1 MPTLIYNSSDLIFFL
16 AFKLQ
21 ICTGFSES
29 CVVRYC
35 NIQGS
40 LQDVTTNACNAGTF
54 DCFSLCEQR
63 EIDHFRVPISLF
75 FQSNSKWEIFII
87 VIRSTFN
94 KNEN

>member
-1 MPTLIYNSSDLIFFL
+1 MPTLIYKLSDLIFFL

-35 NIQGS
+35 NTQGS
-40 LQDVTTNACNAGTF
+40 LQDVTTNAFNAGTF
-54 DCFSLCEQR
+54 DCLSLCKQR
-63 EIDHFRVPISLF
+63 EIDHFRVSYQSLF
-75 FQSNSKWEIFII
+75 SKQLKVGNFII